1 MRKRKSENVRGK
13 EKEEEKEKE
22 EYYRKNRKAVACA
35 TESNPLFSLLEDFK
49 QSKKLKN
56 QKTDV

>member
-1 MRKRKSENVRGK
+1 MCHCHPG
-13 EKEEEKEKE
+13 EKEKE